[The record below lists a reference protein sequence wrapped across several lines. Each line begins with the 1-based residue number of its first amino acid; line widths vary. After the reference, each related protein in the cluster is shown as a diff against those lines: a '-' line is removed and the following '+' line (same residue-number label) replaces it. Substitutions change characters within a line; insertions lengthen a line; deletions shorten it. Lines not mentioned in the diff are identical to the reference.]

1 MQNNTIHKQNRVYA
15 PIIIGLSLFA
25 ITFLL
30 YPLYVEYVDTNTQV
44 VALEKSKAEK
54 QKKIGEVVAMQQLF
68 SWTGMTEV
76 KSKVQKYNH
85 PFDTSN
91 LMEAVMVNKFTKAS
105 ALSPAQISIGGITVD
120 KWRKLP
126 SGLSLGTVSVSVS
139 AETPDQIIDYITYL
153 ATESSYAFTIDS
165 IVLPLDTAMAAQ
177 DNKWL
182 SLSLSLGVYY
192 YE

>member
-54 QKKIGEVVAMQQLF
+54 QKKIDEIVAMQQLF
-68 SWTGMTEV
+68 SGTGMSEI

-105 ALSPAQISIGGITVD
+105 VLSPAQISIGGITVD

-153 ATESSYAFTIDS
+153 TTESNYAFTIDS

-177 DNKWL
+177 DNKWF

>member
-54 QKKIGEVVAMQQLF
+54 QKKIDEIVAMQQLF
-68 SWTGMTEV
+68 SGTGMSEI

-105 ALSPAQISIGGITVD
+105 ALSPAQISVGDITVD
-120 KWRKLP
+120 K
-126 SGLSLGTVSVSVS
+126 
-139 AETPDQIIDYITYL
+139 
-153 ATESSYAFTIDS
+153 
-165 IVLPLDTAMAAQ
+165 
-177 DNKWL
+177 
-182 SLSLSLGVYY
+182 
-192 YE
+192 

>member
-54 QKKIGEVVAMQQLF
+54 QKKIDEIVAMQQLF

-165 IVLPLDTAMAAQ
+165 IVLPLDTAIAAQ

-182 SLSLSLGVYY
+182 TLSLSLGVYY